1 MHRFQYRNN
10 HLYVE
15 QVKVSQIV
23 YKYGTPLYIY
33 SGNAILEQFQK
44 IQQAFS
50 DLNPLICYSAKA
62 NSNLSILRLLIKAGA
77 GVDVVSGGELFK
89 ALKAGCS
96 PQKIVYAGVGKTPQE
111 IEFALRKKILFINVE
126 SYQELEVIEKLAG
139 KLKLKQKVCLRFNPD
154 IDAYYTHKYITTG
167 KKETKF
173 GLDEDTIKKII
184 SHRKR
189 FKNVEIKGIHI
200 HIGSQI
206 LELAP
211 FMNAISKAI
220 KLIDNSDI
228 DMEYLNIG
236 GGLGIRYKR
245 DEQPLDIYEYASR
258 IKKLIGRRKIR
269 LIMEPGRFIVGN
281 AGILVTQVIYH
292 KPGINKNFL
301 IVDAGMHLLLRPA
314 LYSAYHEIVPL
325 NKFRKRKYHK
335 FDIVGPICESSDF
348 LGKNR
353 KLPEVKPGEY
363 LVVFSTGAY
372 GMCMAFN
379 YNAQPRCR
387 EVLVMKNR
395 IYEIRKP
402 ETYYDLISKEK
413 IPQFLK

>member
-15 QVKVSQIV
+15 EVEVSQIV
-23 YKYGTPLYIY
+23 HKYGTPLYIY
-33 SGNAILEQFQK
+33 SGNAILDQFQK

-89 ALKAGCS
+89 ALKAGCR

-111 IEFALRKKILFINVE
+111 IEFALRRKILFINVE
-126 SYQELEVIEKLAG
+126 SYQELEVINKLAG
-139 KLKLKQKVCLRFNPD
+139 KLRLKQKVCLRFNPD
-154 IDAYYTHKYITTG
+154 IDVYTHKYITTG

-184 SHRKR
+184 SHRKK

-206 LELAP
+206 LELTP
-211 FMNAISKAI
+211 FINAISKAI

-228 DMEYLNIG
+228 EMEYLNIG
-236 GGLGIRYKR
+236 GGLGIRYK
-245 DEQPLDIYEYASR
+245 DEPDFNIYEYASR
-258 IKKLIGRRKIR
+258 IKELIGRRNIR
-269 LIMEPGRFIVGN
+269 LIIEPGRFIVGN
-281 AGILVTQVIYH
+281 AGILVTQVLYH

-301 IVDAGMHLLLRPA
+301 VVDAGMHLLLRPA
-314 LYSAYHEIVPL
+314 LYSVYHEIMPL
-325 NKFRKRKYHK
+325 KKSLKRKYCE

-348 LGKNR
+348 LGKKR
-353 KLPEVKPGEY
+353 KLPELKPGEY
-363 LVVFSTGAY
+363 LAVFSAGAY
-372 GMCMAFN
+372 GMCMASN
-379 YNAQPRCR
+379 YNAHPRCR
-387 EVLVMKNR
+387 EILVMGNR
-395 IYEIRKP
+395 VYEIRKP
-402 ETYYDLISKEK
+402 ETYQDLISKEK
-413 IPQFLK
+413 LPQFLK

>member
-89 ALKAGCS
+89 ALKAGCR
-96 PQKIVYAGVGKTPQE
+96 PRKIVYAGVGKTPQE
-111 IEFALRKKILFINVE
+111 IEFALRRKVLFINVE
-126 SYQELEVIEKLAG
+126 SYQELEVIDKLAG
-139 KLKLKQKVCLRFNPD
+139 KLKLKQKVCLRLNPD
-154 IDAYYTHKYITTG
+154 IDARTHKYITTG

-184 SHRKR
+184 SHRKK

-206 LELAP
+206 LELTP
-211 FMNAISKAI
+211 FINAISKAI
-220 KLIDNSDI
+220 KLIDNSDME
-228 DMEYLNIG
+228 MEYLNIG
-236 GGLGIRYKR
+236 GGLGIRYKK
-245 DEQPLDIYEYASR
+245 DEHPFNIYEYASR

-269 LIMEPGRFIVGN
+269 LILEPGRFIVGN
-281 AGILVTQVIYH
+281 AGILVTQVLYH

-301 IVDAGMHLLLRPA
+301 IVDAGIHLLLRPA
-314 LYSAYHEIVPL
+314 LYSAYHEIMPL
-325 NKFRKRKYHK
+325 NKSPKRKYHE

-372 GMCMAFN
+372 GMCMSSN
-379 YNAQPRCR
+379 YNTQPRCR
-387 EVLVMKNR
+387 EVLVMENR
-395 IYEIRKP
+395 FYEIRKP
-402 ETYYDLISKEK
+402 ENYQDLISKDK
-413 IPQFLK
+413 IPPFLK

>member
-33 SGNAILEQFQK
+33 SGNAILDQFQR
-44 IQQAFS
+44 IQQTFS

-77 GVDVVSGGELFK
+77 GIDVVSGGELFK
-89 ALKAGCS
+89 ALKAGCK
-96 PQKIVYAGVGKTPQE
+96 PQKIVYAGVGKTHQE
-111 IEFALRKKILFINVE
+111 IEFALRRKILFINVE
-126 SYQELEVIEKLAG
+126 SYQELEVINKLAG
-139 KLKLKQKVCLRFNPD
+139 KLRVKQKVCLRLNPD
-154 IDAYYTHKYITTG
+154 IDAHTHKYITTG

-184 SHRKR
+184 SHRKKFR
-189 FKNVEIKGIHI
+189 NIEIKGIHI

-206 LELAP
+206 LELTP
-211 FMNAISKAI
+211 FINAISKAI
-220 KLIDNSDI
+220 KLIDNSDME
-228 DMEYLNIG
+228 MEYLNIG
-236 GGLGIRYKR
+236 GGLGIRYKK
-245 DEQPLDIYEYASR
+245 DEHPLDIYEYASR
-258 IKKLIGRRKIR
+258 IKKLIGQRKIK
-269 LIMEPGRFIVGN
+269 LIMEPGRFIVAN
-281 AGILVTQVIYH
+281 AGILVTQVLYH

-314 LYSAYHEIVPL
+314 LYSAYHEIMPL
-325 NKFRKRKYHK
+325 NKSSKRKYHEY
-335 FDIVGPICESSDF
+335 DIVGPICESSDF
-348 LGKNR
+348 LGKKR

-363 LVVFSTGAY
+363 LAVFSTGAY
-372 GMCMAFN
+372 GMCMASN

-387 EVLVMKNR
+387 EVLVMGKKV
-395 IYEIRKP
+395 YEIRKP
-402 ETYYDLISKEK
+402 ETYQDLISKEK
-413 IPQFLK
+413 LPQFLK